1 MSNVIHVDFVSK
13 TRIQKDQSQQNQA
26 VQSQPNSVSANK
38 RRVFEDLLEKGMVA
52 VVLDATMQGV
62 CVPEK
67 HKHDPAL
74 MLNFSNRFGI
84 HDFRHDAFGVYCT
97 LSYGGVQFYTIVP
110 WDAVAAIASHTTH
123 EAVYWDKQ

>member
-13 TRIQKDQSQQNQA
+13 TRIQKDQINQNQTM
-26 VQSQPNSVSANK
+26 QSQPNSVSANK

-52 VVLDATMQGV
+52 VVLDATSQGV

-74 MLNFSNRFGI
+74 ILNFSNCFGI
-84 HDFRHDAFGVYCT
+84 HDFVHDAFGVYCT
-97 LSYGGVQFYTIVP
+97 LSYGGVQFYTVVP
-110 WDAVAAIASHTTH
+110 WDAVTAIASHATH
-123 EAVYWDKQ
+123 EAVYWERK